1 MNIGFIGTGSMGS
14 ILIESFI
21 QSGALRPQ
29 EMIASNRS
37 SNKINQLIQR
47 HQGLRLANNNA
58 DVVLQSSIIFLCVK
72 PSEFKQ
78 VIADIQPHVSTSQI
92 IISITSSITLT
103 YLEDQLNGK
112 IAKIIPSITNYV
124 LSGATLC
131 IYGERMLREDMLE
144 IERLLAYISE
154 PIRIHEQFTRVT
166 SDISSCGPAFFALI
180 LQKFIEAAVEETG
193 ISYAEANRLASE
205 MLLGTGKLLTI
216 GGFTPQELQKRV
228 SVPGGITAEGIRLL
242 EEKLDGVFNQLIH
255 ITHAKFEEDKRKLN
269 G

>member
-14 ILIESFI
+14 ILIDSFI
-21 QSGALRPQ
+21 RSGALRPQ
-29 EMIASNRS
+29 EIIASNRS
-37 SNKINQLIQR
+37 ANKLNELVQR
-47 HQGLRLANNNA
+47 HNGLRLADTNSE
-58 DVVLQSSIIFLCVK
+58 VVLQSHIIFVCVK
-72 PSEFKQ
+72 PSEFSN
-78 VIADIQPHVSTSQI
+78 VIAEIKPHVSPSQI
-92 IISITSSITLT
+92 IVSITSSITLA

-124 LSGATLC
+124 LSGAALC
-131 IYGERMLREDMLE
+131 IYGGRMLREDMLE
-144 IERLLAYISE
+144 VERLLAYISE
-154 PIRIHEQFTRVT
+154 PIRIQEQFTRVT

-193 ISYAEANRLASE
+193 ITHAEANRLASE

-228 SVPGGITAEGIRLL
+228 TVPGGITAAGLRLL
-242 EEKLDGVFNQLIH
+242 EEKFDGVFNQLIH
-255 ITHAKFEEDKRKLN
+255 ITHAKFAEDQKKVN

>member
-29 EMIASNRS
+29 EIIASNRS
-37 SNKINQLIQR
+37 SNKINDLIQ
-47 HQGLRLANNNA
+47 HHNGLRLALTNSE
-58 DVVLQSSIIFLCVK
+58 VVLQSHIIFLCVK
-72 PSEFKQ
+72 PSEFNN
-78 VIADIQPHVSTSQI
+78 VIAEIKPHVLPSQI
-92 IISITSSITLT
+92 IVSITSPITLA

-131 IYGERMLREDMLE
+131 IYGERMLHEDKLE
-144 IERLLAYISE
+144 VERLLAYISE
-154 PIRIHEQFTRVT
+154 PIRIHEQFTRIS

-193 ISYAEANRLASE
+193 IAHAEANRLASE
-205 MLLGTGKLLTI
+205 MLLGTGKLLTK
-216 GGFTPQELQKRV
+216 GGFTPQGLQKRV
-228 SVPGGITAEGIRLL
+228 SVPGGITAEGLRLL

-255 ITHAKFEEDKRKLN
+255 ITHAKFEEDKSKVN

>member
-29 EMIASNRS
+29 EIIASNRS
-37 SNKINQLIQR
+37 ANKINDLIKR
-47 HQGLRLANNNA
+47 HNGLRLALTNA
-58 DVVLQSSIIFLCVK
+58 EVVLQSQIIFLCIK
-72 PSEFKQ
+72 PAEFNNL
-78 VIADIQPHVSTSQI
+78 IADIKPHVLPNQI
-92 IISITSSITLT
+92 IISITSPITIA

-124 LSGATLC
+124 LSGAALC
-131 IYGERMLREDMLE
+131 IYGERMQHEDKLE
-144 IERLLAYISE
+144 VERLLAHISE
-154 PIRIHEQFTRVT
+154 PIRIQEQFTRVT
-166 SDISSCGPAFFALI
+166 SDISSCGPAFFALL

-193 ISYAEANRLASE
+193 IAYAEANRLASE
-205 MLLGTGKLLTI
+205 MLLGTGKLLTV

-242 EEKLDGVFNQLIH
+242 EAKLDGVFNQLIH
-255 ITHAKFEEDKRKLN
+255 MTHAKFEEDKLKLN